1 MPWRPTFYYQTYVCT
16 QVAYYTSSMH
26 FEALFNENLE
36 FQIRQMVLSHYGNM
50 RPSRAGI
57 DEEIQNIKAKFS
69 LDDES
74 AKRYLHNALHNL
86 GW

>member
-1 MPWRPTFYYQTYVCT
+1 MVVLF
-16 QVAYYTSSMH
+16 TSSMSS
-26 FEALFNENLE
+26 EPQLNENLT

-50 RPSRAGI
+50 QPSRAGL